1 VALARRPL
9 GAAALDESG
18 GEVWL
23 LWSAIVEE
31 LG

>member
-1 VALARRPL
+1 MVHT
-9 GAAALDESG
+9 ALDESG

-23 LWSAIVEE
+23 LWSAIVRE